1 MAEDL
6 EINQLKSELISLKN
20 ARAGRS
26 VADPRIDRRIA
37 EIESQI
43 SRKST
48 GTVTTAGMKKGG
60 MVKPIWEKARPKDLG
75 KSKPL
80 TTKQK
85 TKAKA
90 MASKADRPYPN
101 LVDNMRA
108 AKMATGG
115 LSLGKQSPAGLTKKQ
130 TAKVGKVMGEFKDKS
145 LHSGKGGKVVK
156 DPKQAIA
163 IALSEA
169 RKVKKK

>member
-6 EINQLKSELISLKN
+6 QINSLKSELIALRN
-20 ARAGRS
+20 ANAGRS
-26 VADPRIDRRIA
+26 VPDPKIARRIA
-37 EIESQI
+37 EIESEI
-43 SRKST
+43 GKKRT
-48 GTVTTAGMKKGG
+48 GSVTTPTLMKKGG
-60 MVKPIWEKARPKDLG
+60 SVKPVWEKARPKDLG

-80 TTKQK
+80 TSKQK

-108 AKMATGG
+108 AKMATG
-115 LSLGKQSPAGLTKKQ
+115 GLTKKQ

-169 RKVKKK
+169 RKVKK